1 VTEDIGDAGGFP
13 PDVSESGP
21 LGGGGRVVFL
31 WGWFGGAGLVGF
43 VRERVVLKDILDGVE
58 FLLVCFVF

>member
-21 LGGGGRVVFL
+21 LGGGGCVVFL
-31 WGWFGGAGLVGF
+31 WGWFGGRGCMFIAT
-43 VRERVVLKDILDGVE
+43 I
-58 FLLVCFVF
+58 LLVAGNLLLV